1 MKTRIRIIGL
11 LLLFGL
17 ASQPLQAATYKY
29 QDESGNTV
37 YSQNPPE
44 NPNTPYEVLG
54 VPSHARPGS
63 DSPPASAPT
72 LQQEESNGKSTVAQE
87 QEQAQKIRE
96 ENCAA
101 AKKQLEIYT
110 VYRRVR
116 NEEGDIVRVDDQ
128 TRQQKID
135 EAKQAIQDFC
145 D

>member
-29 QDESGNTV
+29 QDQSGNTV

-44 NPNTPYEVLG
+44 DPNTPYEVLG

-63 DSPPASAPT
+63 DSSPASAPS
-72 LQQEESNGKSTVAQE
+72 LQQEESAGNSTIAKE
-87 QEQAQKIRE
+87 QEQAQKVRE

-116 NEEGDIVRVDDQ
+116 NEEGDIVRLNDEQ
-128 TRQQKID
+128 RQQKID